1 MKTRFVKRVFFL
13 LLPHKMYRHGPCWR
27 CWPAVY
33 RERRECMTMGMEVG
47 IFLAYA
53 AGMLI
58 VYLAGRF
65 LLVPLE
71 LTGKILLNSIA
82 GGLLIILLNWLGS
95 GFGVFVPLN
104 VFTAL
109 TVGVLGV
116 PGLVM
121 MIVFFMCIYKLFIC

>member
-1 MKTRFVKRVFFL
+1 
-13 LLPHKMYRHGPCWR
+13 
-27 CWPAVY
+27 
-33 RERRECMTMGMEVG
+33 MTMGMEVG

-58 VYLAGRF
+58 VYLTGRF

-71 LTGKILLNSIA
+71 LTGKILLNSIV

-95 GFGVFVPLN
+95 GLGVFVPLN

-121 MIVFFMCIYKLFIC
+121 MIVFFL